1 MTRYSS
7 LPTIPERL
15 ARLEELAIDL
25 WWSWHPEARV
35 VFRRLD
41 YPLWRATA
49 HNPARMLWLIP
60 REKLEEASADREF
73 LELYDRAVAALDDAR
88 AARNTWWSHRFPQI
102 GSHAIAYFSAEFAL
116 HQSLPIYAGGLGV
129 LAGDHC
135 KEASDLGVPLIG
147 IGFMYPQGYF
157 HQHLSAEGWQE
168 ESYEKINWADAPIE
182 AALTPDGKPCVTA
195 VPLGDRSVLVA
206 VWRVLMGRVKLYL
219 LDTDLEENAPWD
231 RDLSARLYGGDRETR
246 IQQEIILG
254 IGGVRVL
261 RALGADPGVF
271 HLNEGHA
278 GFVVLQRIR
287 DLIEHGASF
296 DSALD
301 EIRQTTIFTTHTPVP
316 AGHDAFPFHLVE
328 KHLASAWGT
337 LGAHRDQF
345 LALGAYDNGA
355 GSQFNMT
362 ALAIRSAGSTNAVS
376 RLHGQVTRAMFAPMW
391 PDLSEAERP
400 VSAVTNGV
408 HVPTWI
414 SGELSDLFAKYLGTD
429 WLERHDDPMLWE
441 GVLAIPDEELWAV
454 RQSLRRYLFTFVRER
469 ARQRWMEEHVGI
481 PRVVAAGTLLEPEAL
496 TIGFARRFTG
506 YKRPELVFHD
516 SQRLA
521 RILNAT
527 GRPAQI
533 VFAGKSHP
541 ADDIGKHHLQ
551 RVYKRALD
559 PLFGGRVAFVDDYD
573 LHVAHFLVQGCDVW
587 LNNPRKPLEASGTS
601 GMKAAINGVPH
612 LSIGDGWWAEG
623 FTGANG
629 WVIDGGV
636 SGDNNDEVDAADADA
651 LYRLLEEEVVPAFY
665 DRDAGNVPHRWIA
678 TVKQAIKTVAPRFS
692 ARRMVKEYVERMY
705 APALEKHGAKSEVRL
720 SARSV
725 DGG

>member
-1 MTRYSS
+1 MTRDPH
-7 LPTIPERL
+7 LHVIPERI
-15 ARLEELAIDL
+15 ARLDDLAGDL
-25 WWSWHPEARV
+25 WWSWHREARA

-41 YPLWRATA
+41 YGLWRATA
-49 HNPARMLWLIP
+49 HNPVRMLRLISP
-60 REKLEEASADREF
+60 LKLDEAARDPVF
-73 LELYDRAVAALDDAR
+73 LEIYDRATVALDDAR
-88 AARNTWWSHRFPQI
+88 GARNMWWTRSFPQL
-102 GSHAIAYFSAEFAL
+102 GGPIAYFSAEFAL

-147 IGFMYPQGYF
+147 VGFMYPQGYF
-157 HQHLSAEGWQE
+157 HQHISAEGWQE
-168 ESYEKINWADAPIE
+168 ESYEKLNWGDAPIE
-182 AALTPDGKPCVTA
+182 PALAPDGKPCITA

-206 VWRVLMGRVKLYL
+206 VWRVRLGRVNLYL

-231 RDLSARLYGGDRETR
+231 RELSARLYGGDRETR

-254 IGGVRVL
+254 IGGVRGL
-261 RALGADPGVF
+261 RMMGVEPGAF

-287 DLIEHGASF
+287 DLIEHGSTF
-296 DSALD
+296 DDAL
-301 EIRQTTIFTTHTPVP
+301 EQIRQTTIFTTHTPVP

-328 KHLASAWGT
+328 KHLAGCWGT
-337 LGAHRDQF
+337 LGANHDRF
-345 LALGAYDNGA
+345 LALGSYDNG
-355 GSQFNMT
+355 GGIQFNMT

-376 RLHGQVTRAMFAPMW
+376 KLHGEVTRAMFAPMW
-391 PDLSEAERP
+391 PEVAEAERP

-414 SGELSDLFAKYLGTD
+414 ASELAELFWKYLGSN
-429 WLERHDDPMLWE
+429 WLERHDDPAVWE
-441 GVLAIPDEELWAV
+441 AVLTIPDEELWSV
-454 RQSLRRYLFTFVRER
+454 RQALRRYLFTFVRER
-469 ARQRWMEEHVGI
+469 ARQRWIEDHVGI

-496 TIGFARRFTG
+496 TLGFARRFTG

-516 SQRLA
+516 PERLA
-521 RILNAT
+521 RILNAA
-527 GRPAQI
+527 GRPVQI
-533 VFAGKSHP
+533 IFAGKSHP

-559 PLFGGRVAFVDDYD
+559 PLFGGRIAFVDDYD

-601 GMKAAINGVPH
+601 GMKAALNGVPH

-623 FTGANG
+623 YTGSNG

-636 SGDNNDEVDAADADA
+636 TFADPDAMDAADAAA
-651 LYRLLEEEVVPAFY
+651 LYRLLEEDVVPAFY
-665 DRDAGNVPHRWIA
+665 DRDGSNVPHRWVA
-678 TVKQAIKTVAPRFS
+678 TVKEAIRTVAPRFS
-692 ARRMVKEYVERMY
+692 ARRMVKEYSERMY
-705 APALEKHGAKSEVRL
+705 APALDRKTVTR
-720 SARSV
+720 
-725 DGG
+725 